1 VQFALR
7 KWQYA
12 LVAILVSTYVD
23 VYSPLPVWSH
33 VPVIV
38 FFMAILAL
46 NLYGRKIWLMADEE
60 AISAGPEPR

>member
-1 VQFALR
+1 MQFALR

-12 LVAILVSTYVD
+12 VVAIAFSTYVD
-23 VYSPLPVWSH
+23 IYSPLPVWSH

-46 NLYGRKIWLMADEE
+46 KLYGRKIWLITEEE
-60 AISAGPEPR
+60 AG